1 MGVQALSP
9 TPASSRTVISRSSPV
24 CHPNNMFQF
33 GLLML
38 EQDPS
43 YFRVQ
48 VGFSHSPPPISLL
61 VNPHHQ
67 QRMTSPFLSRDID
80 MLRIS
85 WSVKNQLTS
94 SKFSLEYPMDSLSG
108 VTRMFPMHV
117 SSPSCS
123 RFWVNILF
131 SIQKAGQRRKVLG
144 VVLPFCGVRRNA
156 RRRIADHD

>member
-9 TPASSRTVISRSSPV
+9 TPASSRIVTSRNSPV

-33 GLLML
+33 GSLIL

-43 YFRVQ
+43 YFHVQ
-48 VGFSHSPPPISLL
+48 VGFNRSPPPISLS
-61 VNPHHQ
+61 VNPYHQ
-67 QRMTSPFLSRDID
+67 QRMTSPFLSRHEDV
-80 MLRIS
+80 LRIS
-85 WSVKNQLTS
+85 WSVTNQLTS
-94 SKFSLEYPMDSLSG
+94 SKFSLEYPMDSLFG

-131 SIQKAGQRRKVLG
+131 SIQKAGQRRKVL
-144 VVLPFCGVRRNA
+144 VE
-156 RRRIADHD
+156 